1 LENTGV
7 SIRKYA
13 LAAALA
19 PMLAL
24 AVPAVASAADSS
36 VDGRSPY
43 ADSCATGATTIADKS
58 SDDGSIK
65 IEVRYSGTCGVAWAR
80 VQLKNES
87 DVALTAN
94 VDIHRTQGEPTT
106 PQSCMV
112 TDDKSVSLDAYT
124 CYTNVIGTDN
134 SQFVATTTV
143 NGTTLTTD
151 PVVAPAGAAQ

>member
-1 LENTGV
+1 MENKGV
-7 SIRKYA
+7 SFRKYA

-36 VDGRSPY
+36 VDGQSPY
-43 ADSCATGATTIADKS
+43 ANNCASGATTIADKS
-58 SDDGSIK
+58 SDDGSVK
-65 IEVRYSGTCGVAWAR
+65 IEVRYSGTCGTAWAR

-87 DVALTAN
+87 DVANTTN

-106 PQSCMV
+106 PQSCSV
-112 TDDKSVSLDAYT
+112 TDDKSDSLDAYT
-124 CYTNVIGTDN
+124 CYTGIIGTN
-134 SQFVATTTV
+134 NAQFVATATV

-151 PVVAPAGAAQ
+151 PVSAPAQ